1 MAKMKIIREVTK
13 AIFEKAKTSDMK
25 DEFEFKMLDKQFYM
39 IAEKRDW
46 IKFEN
51 KN

>member
-13 AIFEKAKTSDMK
+13 ADYNKAKASKMK
-25 DEFEFKMLDKQFYM
+25 DDFEFKMLDNQFYM

-46 IKFEN
+46 IRFEN
-51 KN
+51 EN